1 MCVQITLATYQKGLF
16 FFSSLNLSLLTETF
30 LSVEVLDLNLF
41 LIFAGYTPSDL
52 HLF

>member
-1 MCVQITLATYQKGLF
+1 MCVQITLATYQQGL
-16 FFSSLNLSLLTETF
+16 FFSSLNLLLLTETF
-30 LSVEVLDLNLF
+30 LSVEVPDLNLF